1 MPPSGSSTR
10 RRRYYVW
17 ARTAPVFQAVFSDVV
32 MPGMGGIELAKALRA
47 RFPHL
52 PVVLAS
58 GYSHVLAREDNHGFE
73 LLHKPYSAAQVGRV
87 LGRLIANPHPDVGPR
102 EQALTD
108 REDPHADVSDTGRLA
123 TLEGY
128 GVLDTSPEAGLD
140 GIVVLARALCAVP
153 FAMVS
158 LVTGKGQWFKARSGF
173 AGCET
178 DLESSVCKHVL
189 GRRDLLVIPDLSRD
203 ARTKGNP
210 LVLGEPHIRFYAGAP
225 WSLPMA
231 TPWAPSA

>member
-1 MPPSGSSTR
+1 M
-10 RRRYYVW
+10 
-17 ARTAPVFQAVFSDVV
+17 SD
-32 MPGMGGIELAKALRA
+32 
-47 RFPHL
+47 
-52 PVVLAS
+52 
-58 GYSHVLAREDNHGFE
+58 
-73 LLHKPYSAAQVGRV
+73 
-87 LGRLIANPHPDVGPR
+87 LG

-225 WSLPMA
+225 LV
-231 TPWAPSA
+231 TPDGHALGALCVIDTEVRPQGLTEQERDCLRILAELVMSHLELHRRLGSVHP